1 MDVGWDIFRGICI
14 RENFFFSILVI
25 LSFGFI
31 FYFVL
36 VKKERK
42 NNFKILNYVWE
53 YLMVVCGS

>member
-1 MDVGWDIFRGICI
+1 MDVGLDIFRGICI
-14 RENFFFSILVI
+14 RENFFFSILGI
-25 LSFGFI
+25 FSFGFI

-53 YLMVVCGS
+53 YLI